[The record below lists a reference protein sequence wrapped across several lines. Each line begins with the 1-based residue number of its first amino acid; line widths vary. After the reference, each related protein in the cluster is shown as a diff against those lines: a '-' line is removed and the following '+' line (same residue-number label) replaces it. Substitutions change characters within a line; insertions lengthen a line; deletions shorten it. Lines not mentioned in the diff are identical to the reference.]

1 MHMPPVLRLAV
12 LRTRRALR
20 SRHLILA
27 LLAIGAGTVGG
38 LTGIAFREAI
48 GLVQFIGYGLDGEIL
63 VDAMQA
69 LPWWHIVLVTTTGGL
84 LVGLMVRFLMPG
96 ERPAGV
102 PDVIEATAL
111 RGGRV
116 SLRQGIGAAA
126 VSAITLGSGGSAGR
140 EGPVVHLAAA
150 CTSFLAA
157 RLRLGRSL
165 TVTLLGCGVAAGV
178 ASSFNAPIAG
188 VFFALEVVTGNYAL
202 AAFTPIVI
210 ASVVGTLVSRAY
222 YGDFPAFIIPPHEIA
237 SFWEFPA
244 FAILGVL
251 SALAAVLF
259 LHSVK
264 LVRRVQDRIGAPRW
278 LRPAMGGL
286 LVGTIGIFF
295 PHILGVGYEA
305 TDMALKDVLGLEML
319 VILLVLKTAATAVT
333 IGSGSG
339 GGVFSPSLF
348 IGAMLGG
355 AFGIVA
361 TSFLPA
367 LSSGHSAYTMVGMG
381 AVAGAVLGAP
391 ISTILIVFELTGGYE
406 LTIAVMIATVIS
418 SQLMRALTGH
428 SFFTW
433 QLAQRGIELTGGRE
447 ERVLRARRIWELV
460 KLDLI
465 KIAPEA
471 SMEDVRHALQ
481 DSRYGEVFVVDPKDR
496 LIGTITLKD
505 LAERAFD
512 TSQDD
517 GQNAGSIARS
527 NPPVAYCE
535 DDLEAAMWLME
546 GCGEEH
552 IAVVDDKE
560 TRHLVGVLHERDLM
574 AAYHRAVLETRRDH
588 GL

>member
-1 MHMPPVLRLAV
+1 MHLPHVLRLAV
-12 LRTRRALR
+12 IRTRRALR

-27 LLAIGAGTVGG
+27 LLAIGAGAVGG
-38 LTGIAFREAI
+38 FTGIAFREAI
-48 GLVQFIGYGLDGEIL
+48 SLVQYLGFGLDGEIL

-69 LPWWHIVLVTTTGGL
+69 LPWWHIPLVTTAGGL
-84 LVGLMVRFLMPG
+84 LVGLMVRFLLPG
-96 ERPAGV
+96 QRPAGV

-116 SLRQGIGAAA
+116 SLRQGLGAAA
-126 VSAITLGSGGSAGR
+126 VSAVTLGSGGSAGR

-157 RLRLGRSL
+157 RMGLGRSL

-286 LVGTIGIFF
+286 LVGSIGIAF

-319 VILLVLKTAATAVT
+319 VILLVLKTGATAVT

-361 TSFLPA
+361 TSFFPA

-406 LTIAVMIATVIS
+406 LTIAVMIATVLS

-465 KIAPEA
+465 KIAPDA

-496 LIGTITLKD
+496 LVGTITLKD

-517 GQNAGSIARS
+517 GQNAASIARR
-527 NPPVAYCE
+527 NPPVAFCE

-574 AAYHRAVLETRRDH
+574 AAYHRAVLETRREH

>member
-1 MHMPPVLRLAV
+1 
-12 LRTRRALR
+12 
-20 SRHLILA
+20 
-27 LLAIGAGTVGG
+27 
-38 LTGIAFREAI
+38 
-48 GLVQFIGYGLDGEIL
+48 
-63 VDAMQA
+63 
-69 LPWWHIVLVTTTGGL
+69 
-84 LVGLMVRFLMPG
+84 
-96 ERPAGV
+96 
-102 PDVIEATAL
+102 
-111 RGGRV
+111 
-116 SLRQGIGAAA
+116 
-126 VSAITLGSGGSAGR
+126 
-140 EGPVVHLAAA
+140 VVHLAAA

-157 RLRLGRSL
+157 RMGLGRSL
-165 TVTLLGCGVAAGV
+165 AVTLLGCGVAAGV

-210 ASVVGTLVSRAY
+210 ASVVGTLISRAY

-264 LVRRVQDRIGAPRW
+264 LVRRVQDRIGAPGW
-278 LRPAMGGL
+278 LRPAMGAL
-286 LVGTIGIFF
+286 LVGCIGIVF

-361 TSFLPA
+361 TGFFPA

-465 KIAPEA
+465 KIAPDA
-471 SMEDVRHALQ
+471 SMEDVRQALQ
-481 DSRYGEVFVVDPKDR
+481 DSRYGEVFVVDPQDR
-496 LIGTITLKD
+496 LLGTITLKD

-517 GQNAGSIARS
+517 GQNAGGIARR
-527 NPPVAYCE
+527 NPPVAFCE
-535 DDLEAAMWLME
+535 DDLEAAMWMME

-552 IAVVDDKE
+552 IAVVDDRE

-574 AAYHRAVLETRRDH
+574 AAYHRAVLETRREH